1 MDGEPE
7 NKAKKTAEMVW
18 NNKGKIALGAA
29 GIGVGIF
36 LMNRSK
42 KNDDLPHGEYELNSP
57 RYPDAE
63 DPVAGKDLVMR
74 FFDEDGNQYKNDIRC
89 TQLFADDWCD
99 TFEP

>member
-1 MDGEPE
+1 MSTWMENLK
-7 NKAKKTAEMVW
+7 NKAKKTAETVW

-42 KNDDLPHGEYELNSP
+42 KNDDLSHEKYELDSP

-63 DPVAGKDLVMR
+63 DPVLGKDMVMR
-74 FFDEDGNQYKNDIRC
+74 FFDEDGNQYRDDISC
-89 TQLFADDWCD
+89 TQLFADDW
-99 TFEP
+99 F